1 MDLTQLPL
9 TKDGTQ
15 SVCVEE
21 SSRRDPYYSY
31 HGVIIRLVRFQN
43 VPEIVRDE
51 NKSYQTQ
58 EWEQ

>member
-15 SVCVEE
+15 SVCVED

-31 HGVIIRLVRFQN
+31 HETLIRFQD

-51 NKSYQTQ
+51 NKSYHTQ
-58 EWEQ
+58 KWEQ